1 MEEVSNRFE
10 ALTDANDEDVQTT
23 YDALV
28 DICSHAAE
36 RKGVSSGLPRPAR
49 NSSKNVTKP
58 NYATVITVMTT
69 TSCAEGKQ
77 QKKSNCLWQQIEKII
92 RKDYVQQQS
101 RLHGAMINEKSTP
114 SLTQEIL

>member
-1 MEEVSNRFE
+1 
-10 ALTDANDEDVQTT
+10 
-23 YDALV
+23 
-28 DICSHAAE
+28 
-36 RKGVSSGLPRPAR
+36 
-49 NSSKNVTKP
+49 
-58 NYATVITVMTT
+58 MTT